1 MFKWFSTILSLGALC
16 DQKRP
21 ISGVVFVPAQ
31 RLSGVV
37 LTLPVVSLQ
46 SRFVTGRFAAKSF
59 RYRSFRYKVVS
70 PHRVRM
76 ELKLTLLT
84 SYN

>member
-1 MFKWFSTILSLGALC
+1 M
-16 DQKRP
+16 
-21 ISGVVFVPAQ
+21 SGVVFVPAQ

-46 SRFVTGRFAAKSF
+46 SRFVTGRFATKSF

-70 PHRVRM
+70 LRVVLLQSRFAASCPHSAEVDFTN
-76 ELKLTLLT
+76 EL
-84 SYN
+84 

>member
-1 MFKWFSTILSLGALC
+1 M
-16 DQKRP
+16 
-21 ISGVVFVPAQ
+21 SGVVFVPAQ

-46 SRFVTGRFAAKSF
+46 SFVTGRFATKSF

-70 PHRVRM
+70 LRVVLLQSRFAASCPHSAEVDFTN
-76 ELKLTLLT
+76 EL
-84 SYN
+84 